1 MFLGKLDE
9 PVLSV
14 NVKHHLIAINLHG
27 TRKGRTNLCKDFQPE
42 V

>member
-9 PVLSV
+9 PIPSIY
-14 NVKHHLIAINLHG
+14 VKHHLIATILHG
-27 TRKGRTNLCKDFQPE
+27 TRKGHTNLCKDFQHE